1 MVVRL
6 HEITDIKTGITFR
19 NRLLDNLQGDVEVIQ
34 MKDVD
39 YYGNISERLV
49 RINNDLIKPKHLL
62 QPEQLILL
70 AKGKY
75 TAACLIP
82 QLTKKYVI
90 SSAFFSLRIKSTKL
104 VLPAYLQWYLNQPEA
119 RNYFKSYASGTSMFS
134 LPMSVLKNL
143 EVPLPSL
150 AVQDKVIKIIDLRK
164 QENQT
169 VLQLEEEK
177 EKYIQQLIIQHVY
190 QR

>member
-1 MVVRL
+1 
-6 HEITDIKTGITFR
+6 
-19 NRLLDNLQGDVEVIQ
+19 

-39 YYGNISERLV
+39 FYGNISERLV
-49 RINNDLIKPKHLL
+49 RINHDLVKPKHLL
-62 QPEQLILL
+62 QPNQLILL

-82 QLTKKYVI
+82 PSTRKYVI
-90 SSAFFSLRIKSTKL
+90 SSAFFSLKIKSTQQL
-104 VLPAYLQWYLNQPEA
+104 LPAYLQWFLNQPEA
-119 RNYFKSYASGTSMFS
+119 RNYFKSHASGTSMFS

-150 AVQDKVIKIIDLRK
+150 AVQDKVVKILNLRK
-164 QENQT
+164 QENKT

-177 EKYIQQLIIQHVY
+177 EKYVQQLIIQHVY
-190 QR
+190 QS